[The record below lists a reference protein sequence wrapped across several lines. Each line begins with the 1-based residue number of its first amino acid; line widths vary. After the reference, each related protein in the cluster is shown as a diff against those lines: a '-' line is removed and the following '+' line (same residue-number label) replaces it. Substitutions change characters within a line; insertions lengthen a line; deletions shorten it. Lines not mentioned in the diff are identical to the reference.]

1 MCVRLCPNLFE
12 GGMQGEE
19 LAMAVGLAVLLIVA
33 VDLLVGGSVQ
43 QMGQEGVG
51 DRVLQVKDTAGP
63 AATRSVVYGYGPTLQ
78 VILG

>member
-1 MCVRLCPNLFE
+1 MCLCLYLIK
-12 GGMQGEE
+12 GGVQGEE
-19 LAMAVGLAVLLIVA
+19 LTVAVGLAVLLV
-33 VDLLVGGSVQ
+33 VPVYLLVGGPVKQ
-43 QMGQEGVG
+43 VGQDGVG